1 MVSTPIGS
9 TQALDMTERIP
20 TTTLPK
26 YQTTATPP
34 QESTNPFLP
43 NSATLMQPTLQPG
56 LPYMSN
62 LFPSQQSHSFPIL
75 YNGPFP
81 PTTST
86 TSEVQPVSLYSE
98 YLGNPYNTTSVPQN
112 TITETPPL
120 VETEIVVDSGVS
132 SNIISD
138 LNSSH
143 QITNSNIDM
152 NRNSSN
158 NINSS
163 NFIENNNST
172 IFFQSSNYFNSGS
185 SSNVIPVG
193 SEILFGVNIQSPNA
207 NIYVDN
213 KESTATTTD
222 V

>member
-1 MVSTPIGS
+1 MVSTPIGT
-9 TQALDMTERIP
+9 TQRSDISNRI
-20 TTTLPK
+20 TTTTSPRS
-26 YQTTATPP
+26 QMSATPP

-98 YLGNPYNTTSVPQN
+98 YFGNPYNTTSVPQN

-120 VETEIVVDSGVS
+120 METEIIVDSGVPT
-132 SNIISD
+132 NDNSD
-138 LNSSH
+138 TSH
-143 QITNSNIDM
+143 QIINSNIDM
-152 NRNSSN
+152 NRNSSINAN
-158 NINSS
+158 NSI
-163 NFIENNNST
+163 FIENNNST
-172 IFFQSSNYFNSGS
+172 IFFQSSNYFNSVP
-185 SSNVIPVG
+185 SSNVIPAG
-193 SEILFGVNIQSPNA
+193 SEILFGVNVQTPNA
-207 NIYVDN
+207 NIFVDN
-213 KESTATTTD
+213 KESSATMTD